1 MFLFNFFGFLF
12 FIAMGSEQIDAYKHA
27 PYVSWQNLF
36 MDGKKYMCSWI
47 LVLYLFD
54 ISGSGK
60 GTGNG
65 LDGNFD
71 QFCVSCWH
79 SL

>member
-27 PYVSWQNLF
+27 PYVSLQMFLSSASVNF
-36 MDGKKYMCSWI
+36 
-47 LVLYLFD
+47 VFV
-54 ISGSGK
+54 SGSCK
-60 GTGNG
+60 SAGNG

-71 QFCVSCWH
+71 RLCVSC
-79 SL
+79 